1 MMMDVKGII
10 FDYGGTIDSN
20 GDHWSEVI
28 WDGYQESRIPVNK
41 EQFRNAYV
49 YAERAL
55 ARNPYIKPEHNF
67 RDLLRIKMELELR
80 NLTDEGYLDKKYRFF
95 SSDIAEYCYNRAKYC
110 VNNAKELICEIKV
123 KYPVVLVS
131 NFYGNIETV
140 LKDFGLLGLFDS
152 IIESAVVG
160 VRKPDP
166 AIFEM
171 GVKALGLLPSEVVV
185 VGDSYKKDICPAES
199 LGCQAIWI
207 KGKPWSEEEN
217 AVKHKNIITNFGQLR
232 DFLL

>member
-1 MMMDVKGII
+1 
-10 FDYGGTIDSN
+10 
-20 GDHWSEVI
+20 
-28 WDGYQESRIPVNK
+28 
-41 EQFRNAYV
+41 
-49 YAERAL
+49 
-55 ARNPYIKPEHNF
+55 
-67 RDLLRIKMELELR
+67 MELELR

-166 AIFEM
+166 ANIRNGGES
-171 GVKALGLLPSEVVV
+171 VGL
-185 VGDSYKKDICPAES
+185 
-199 LGCQAIWI
+199 
-207 KGKPWSEEEN
+207 
-217 AVKHKNIITNFGQLR
+217 ITFRGSSGGR
-232 DFLL
+232 